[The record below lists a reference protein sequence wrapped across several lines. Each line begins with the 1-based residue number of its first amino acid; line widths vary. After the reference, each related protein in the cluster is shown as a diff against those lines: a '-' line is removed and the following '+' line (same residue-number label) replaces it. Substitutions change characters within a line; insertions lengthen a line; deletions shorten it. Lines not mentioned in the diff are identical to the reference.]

1 MKVSVYSATRAEA
14 VEELTAT
21 RPSRPEIQKEAVNWW
36 VSCFWVCQALA
47 VPEECLPTTGQIWIT
62 CGSSEMLYIFFF
74 PQSYL
79 KSNLHL
85 NVRVVGL
92 GIYFQWLTIWRK
104 LHSLPPHFRR
114 NIFFFQRGRI
124 TSQSIEEFPLSNL
137 LRAPSHRL
145 FAIRTVSLCHRS
157 TVQSFDPIHLAL
169 ALSYERN
176 HKIVA

>member
-1 MKVSVYSATRAEA
+1 M
-14 VEELTAT
+14 EELTAT
-21 RPSRPEIQKEAVNWW
+21 RPFRPEIQKEAVNWW
-36 VSCFWVCQALA
+36 VSCFWVCQVFAG
-47 VPEECLPTTGQIWIT
+47 PEEWLPTTRQIWVT
-62 CGSSEMLYIFFF
+62 CGSSEILYFFFF
-74 PQSYL
+74 PQSCL

-92 GIYFQWLTIWRK
+92 GIHFQWLTIWRK
-104 LHSLPPHFRR
+104 VHSLSPHLRI

-145 FAIRTVSLCHRS
+145 FAIRTVSLRHRS
-157 TVQSFDPIHLAL
+157 AVQSFDPINLAL

>member
-1 MKVSVYSATRAEA
+1 MKVSVYSATRAKA

-21 RPSRPEIQKEAVNWW
+21 RPSRPEIQKEAVNWR

-104 LHSLPPHFRR
+104 LHSLSPHLRR
-114 NIFFFQRGRI
+114 NIFFPKGQNYITIHRRI
-124 TSQSIEEFPLSNL
+124 PTQQPAQSTISPPVCNTDSEPLSQVHCAEL
-137 LRAPSHRL
+137 WPY
-145 FAIRTVSLCHRS
+145 
-157 TVQSFDPIHLAL
+157 SFGSGSIIWKK
-169 ALSYERN
+169 S
-176 HKIVA
+176 